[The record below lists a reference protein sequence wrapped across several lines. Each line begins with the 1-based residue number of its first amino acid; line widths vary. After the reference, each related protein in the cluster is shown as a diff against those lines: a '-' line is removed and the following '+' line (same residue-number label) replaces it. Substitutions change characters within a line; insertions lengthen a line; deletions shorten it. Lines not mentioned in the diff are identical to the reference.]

1 MRAPARAPAPPAAAR
16 AHGAAPAR
24 PAPARSGPAHAASPV
39 TPAVSLKG
47 LDPGK
52 HPRIARALDNL
63 GKSAAK
69 ARSHPPASKKAA
81 EAQAAAHPPPNEK
94 LAGAQANKVDDM
106 GAAPTGKPKSSSFL
120 EMLRAE
126 IKKSMPKKT
135 EDAGDFMKGDD
146 RTKLKGAMTGNVSQQ
161 KQQATAG
168 IEGASSAPP
177 DQSKVEGKSV
187 TELPPEG
194 APPTPPPVGADQAMP
209 EAKPAA
215 DVSLEQGKKD
225 TGKLLTDAEVTTPQM
240 EKANDP
246 RFSAVVTAKD
256 KADQFADSGPQQY
269 RQEEQ
274 NVLGAAAT
282 AAAGDEK
289 KGLAG
294 FVGQGVKA
302 LHKVKGGQLSAKE
315 KDELRRKEVTDH
327 IQGIFDRT
335 KAAVD
340 KKLESLDTEVPAIF
354 DQGADAAVAKM
365 KDYVE
370 TRFDDR
376 YSGLSGGVLWL
387 KDKLLPLPDKVKAWF
402 DQAHE
407 IFLQDLD
414 ALVVR
419 VANLVES
426 RLKEAKEEIGKGQKE
441 IRAYVQGLPAD
452 LQAVGKAAEKEVQG
466 RFDELRQG
474 VEDKKN
480 DLAQKLAQKYK
491 DAYDKGAKAL
501 QEMKD
506 AHKSLYEKVRD
517 AIAEVIRILREF
529 RDKVM
534 ALLKKA
540 KNTIDLIVSDPI
552 GFLKNVLAA
561 IKKGLGQFIDNIWTH
576 LKAGFIAWLFGSLGE
591 AGIEVPSDF
600 SLGSILKLVLQVLGL
615 TYERF
620 RAKAVKLIG
629 ERNVAII
636 EKVVGFIKVL
646 LTEGPAKLWEMM
658 KEYLSNLKETIIQ
671 GVQEWLIATIIKAA
685 ITKLVSMFN
694 PVGAIIQAILMIY
707 NVVMFLV
714 ERINQILAFVESV
727 VNSVYEIATGQ
738 IGAAANAVEQALART
753 IPIII
758 AFLARLLGITGI
770 TEKIVGIIKK
780 IQAKVD
786 QAVDLVIGKIVA
798 GVGKLLGAGKEA
810 VASLVNW
817 WKAKEK
823 FKSAD
828 ESHELSFR
836 GEGESAE
843 LTISST
849 PRVLESYLAEVKKSS
864 LSQEQK
870 AKIKS
875 IEAEI
880 RKIQKIKAKTKGGFG
895 QQAGEEIR
903 QALSKIAQLLGSDP
917 YLDLDSS
924 TPPESRVEFNTRTI
938 AVPGVGSSL
947 VGEGMVAEPLSIN
960 PGKLAGS
967 QPFQVT
973 PLWNEVNR
981 RQDTYVRGHLLNHH
995 VHGPGENRNMVPIT
1009 RSANRKMES
1018 KFESDVKGAVLSKK
1032 QVVKYQV
1039 KVEFPGTPV
1048 KRKLAAEG
1056 YLPTKLTMQ
1065 AWLMEKKKNK
1075 WVVSQKKLLETFPL
1089 PHDLPPDKGVGH

>member
-426 RLKEAKEEIGKGQKE
+426 RLKEAKDEITKGQNE
-441 IRAYVQGLPAD
+441 IRTYVKGLPGD

-738 IGAAANAVEQALART
+738 IGAAANWIEKALART

-780 IQAKVD
+780 IQDKVD
-786 QAVDLVIGKIVA
+786 QAVDKVIAKIIAGIGKLFGGKGANGDPEKEKKVA
-798 GVGKLLGAGKEA
+798 IGLAALSQTEKSFEKAGTIDRENAEKAAVKTKKDHPVFKSIKVVDGGGSWDYEYEA
-810 VASLVNW
+810 SPTS
-817 WKAKEK
+817 KAKGGKQSGQSGDGSTEAK
-823 FKSAD
+823 AIEIKWFKPAIANYPSIQLAPKD
-828 ESHELSFR
+828 AVKAARGSSEPLSRSEVAKLKGAFT
-836 GEGESAE
+836 AAP
-843 LTISST
+843 LSST
-849 PRVLESYLAEVKKSS
+849 DLGGYRIGITHAPSRGIADGYAFE
-864 LSQEQK
+864 
-870 AKIKS
+870 
-875 IEAEI
+875 
-880 RKIQKIKAKTKGGFG
+880 AKTKVTGNTEKDKFNDTITAWGYNRKDNAKPPTDGDHVLEKQVGGPDDKG
-895 QQAGEEIR
+895 N
-903 QALSKIAQLLGSDP
+903 
-917 YLDLDSS
+917 
-924 TPPESRVEFNTRTI
+924 VW
-938 AVPGVGSSL
+938 
-947 VGEGMVAEPLSIN
+947 PLNS
-960 PGKLAGS
+960 
-967 QPFQVT
+967 
-973 PLWNEVNR
+973 EVNQASGR
-981 RQDTYVRGHLLNHH
+981 NLRAEISRIQKEHPNLTSLNKKWL
-995 VHGPGENRNMVPIT
+995 RL
-1009 RSANRKMES
+1009 
-1018 KFESDVKGAVLSKK
+1018 KF
-1032 QVVKYQV
+1032 
-1039 KVEFPGTPV
+1039 
-1048 KRKLAAEG
+1048 
-1056 YLPTKLTMQ
+1056 
-1065 AWLMEKKKNK
+1065 
-1075 WVVSQKKLLETFPL
+1075 
-1089 PHDLPPDKGVGH
+1089 